1 MDIGLHVL
9 EGSVVTLKLPF
20 IAVEK
25 RKRKIDDSDLI
36 TSRNTTT
43 GSESNSNSENTKL
56 EVIGV
61 IRRKI
66 IFKTRPKPTCN
77 VVRNWSINWWNISD
91 TIDFYILLIKSLR
104 KLQIPFQ
111 STGRIYVRLCASFFI
126 HHYFWV

>member
-36 TSRNTTT
+36 TNRNATT
-43 GSESNSNSENTKL
+43 GSESNSNSNSENTTL

-77 VVRNWSINWWNISD
+77 VVRN
-91 TIDFYILLIKSLR
+91 
-104 KLQIPFQ
+104 
-111 STGRIYVRLCASFFI
+111 
-126 HHYFWV
+126 